1 MSTADDTARRQQA
14 YAALGL
20 GPRWVVRPG
29 GALGGWEGEGRDQDE
44 ADVAITG
51 PAPLPA
57 APEPG
62 AAGQAPFADAGQVPP
77 SAAGQSLLPADA
89 PAPVRDVDEQAVVS
103 TAAAPVP
110 VGAEPEAVPV
120 ALLGWDELR
129 ARVSGCRAC
138 GLCKTRTQTVFGV
151 GPQSARWMLIGEAP
165 GAEEDARGEP
175 FVGKAGR
182 LLDSMLASIGL
193 SRERDVF
200 IANVLKCRPPR
211 NRDPQPDEIRQCEPF
226 LFRQIELVSPD
237 VVLLFGRFSAQLMLG
252 TDASISSLRG
262 RRHALE
268 VAGRQVP
275 AVVTY
280 HPAYLLRTPHDKA
293 KSWRDLLLARRIA
306 AEHQGG

>member
-1 MSTADDTARRQQA
+1 MNTADDDAARRERT

-29 GALGGWEGEGRDQDE
+29 GALAGWKGQGE
-44 ADVAITG
+44 ADVAIDE
-51 PAPLPA
+51 PAPLPV
-57 APEPG
+57 APQPEAVG
-62 AAGQAPFADAGQVPP
+62 
-77 SAAGQSLLPADA
+77 PAS
-89 PAPVRDVDEQAVVS
+89 VFGIDERAVLS
-103 TAAAPVP
+103 TTAMPVP
-110 VGAEPEAVPV
+110 VRAPPEAVPV
-120 ALLGWDELR
+120 ALLSWDELR
-129 ARVSGCRAC
+129 ARVSDCRAC

-165 GAEEDARGEP
+165 GGEEDARGEP

-211 NRDPQPDEIRQCEPF
+211 NRDPLPDEIRQCEPF
-226 LFRQIELVSPD
+226 LLRQIELVSPD
-237 VVLLFGRFSAQLMLG
+237 VVLLFGRFAAQLMLG

-280 HPAYLLRTPHDKA
+280 HPAYLLRTPQDKA

-306 AEHQGG
+306 AGSEPTQ